1 MIRKCHLHSNIIL
14 FIYIQPDVLYE
25 FVEFGKLG
33 TKASLGDGLIPN
45 CINTIKYVKKLAKIE
60 VSKDLLTVK

>member
-1 MIRKCHLHSNIIL
+1 MPFKLKYHFVYLHFL
-14 FIYIQPDVLYE
+14 PDVLYE

-33 TKASLGDGLIPN
+33 TKTSIGDELIPN

-60 VSKDLLTVK
+60 VSKDFLTVK